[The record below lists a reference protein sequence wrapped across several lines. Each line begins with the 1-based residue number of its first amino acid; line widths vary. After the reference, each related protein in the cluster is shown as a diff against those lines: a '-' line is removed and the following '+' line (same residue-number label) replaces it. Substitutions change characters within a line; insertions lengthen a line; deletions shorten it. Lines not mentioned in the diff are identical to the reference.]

1 MAGFIPLPLPFPYP
15 PPVVEEAAGGGG
27 GGSGT
32 AGTRVP
38 AALWLA
44 ALRRELKVEE
54 ENNKSLVSHS

>member
-1 MAGFIPLPLPFPYP
+1 MAGFIPPPHPIPYP

-27 GGSGT
+27 GSGT
-32 AGTRVP
+32 VGTCVP
-38 AALWLA
+38 AAPWLA